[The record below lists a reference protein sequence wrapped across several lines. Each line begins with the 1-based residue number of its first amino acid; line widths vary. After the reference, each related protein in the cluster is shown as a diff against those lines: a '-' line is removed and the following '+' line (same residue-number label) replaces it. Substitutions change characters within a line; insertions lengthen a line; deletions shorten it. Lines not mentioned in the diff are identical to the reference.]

1 MWNPAYVTPE
11 VANIVSPKIV
21 AMAVKRSK
29 RPMFVLGSLL
39 NTFPEEIAIS
49 TIEIGKILKEKYG
62 TTLVSTGGS
71 YLTLSK
77 YLEPDAKI
85 GLIDLINNLKNPY
98 WEGFDGRGNYDLIL
112 FIGVPYYIATQ
123 GLSTLKHFAPHLRT
137 ITLCRFMHPNADY
150 SFPNLS
156 NEEWL
161 DYLNKL
167 KNLL

>member
-11 VANIVSPKIV
+11 IANIASPKIV
-21 AMAVKRSK
+21 AMAVKKAK

-39 NTFPEEIAIS
+39 NSLPEEITMEILEVAKLLKNKYNV
-49 TIEIGKILKEKYG
+49 TI
-62 TTLVSTGGS
+62 VSTGGS

-85 GLIDLINNLKNPY
+85 GIIDLINNLRNPY
-98 WEGFDGRGNYDLIL
+98 WEGFDGKGNYDLIL
-112 FIGVPYYIATQ
+112 FVGVPYYIATQ

-137 ITLCRFMHPNADY
+137 ITLCKFMHPNADY

-156 NEEWL
+156 NEDWL
-161 DYLNKL
+161 SYLRNL
-167 KNLL
+167 KSLI

>member
-11 VANIVSPKIV
+11 IANIASPKIV
-21 AMAVKRSK
+21 AMAVKKAK

-39 NTFPEEIAIS
+39 NSLPEEITMEILEIAKLLKNKYNV
-49 TIEIGKILKEKYG
+49 TI
-62 TTLVSTGGS
+62 VSTGGS

-85 GLIDLINNLKNPY
+85 GIIDLINNLRNPY
-98 WEGFDGRGNYDLIL
+98 WEGFDGKGNYDLIL
-112 FIGVPYYIATQ
+112 FVGVPYYIATQ

-137 ITLCRFMHPNADY
+137 ITLCKFMHPNADY

-156 NEEWL
+156 NEDWL
-161 DYLNKL
+161 SYLRNL
-167 KNLL
+167 KSLI